1 MQILSYSNST
11 NQYITRY
18 TKIIKISA
26 LVATIL
32 LISGMIFKTQNWPGA
47 DIIFMTGVTT
57 GILSA
62 VFIISAFVGKLTS
75 GLEKFNIIFS
85 SLAIAIVLL
94 TALFKIMHWPGAARL
109 VWVADIG
116 IGLSGLLFLLDGIRE
131 KDPVK
136 SSLKIM
142 VMFFLLLLLMLIML
156 AK

>member
-1 MQILSYSNST
+1 M
-11 NQYITRY
+11 

-26 LVATIL
+26 LVATVL
-32 LISGMIFKTQNWPGA
+32 LMSGMIFKTQHWPGA
-47 DIIFMTGVTT
+47 DIIFMTGVAA
-57 GILSA
+57 GVLSA
-62 VFIISAFVGKLTS
+62 VFIISSFVGKLTS

-94 TALFKIMHWPGAARL
+94 ATLFKIMHWPGAAKL

-116 IGLSGLLFLLDGIRE
+116 IVLSGLLFLLDGIRE

-142 VMFFLLLLLMLIML
+142 AMFFLLFLLMLIVL
-156 AK
+156 AM

>member
-1 MQILSYSNST
+1 M
-11 NQYITRY
+11 

-32 LISGMIFKTQNWPGA
+32 LMSGMIFKTQHWPGA
-47 DIIFMTGVTT
+47 DIIFMTGVAA
-57 GILSA
+57 GVLSA
-62 VFIISAFVGKLTS
+62 VFIISSIVGKLAS

-94 TALFKIMHWPGAARL
+94 AALFKIMHWPGATKL

-116 IGLSGLLFLLDGIRE
+116 IVLSGLLFLLDGIRE

-142 VMFFLLLLLMLIML
+142 AMFFLLFLLILIVL
-156 AK
+156 TK